1 VKAGIK
7 ALINWYTKK
16 RPLSDDDG
24 QAAVES
30 ALVLPLMTFLVLGT
44 IQMTMMQQARIMNEY
59 AAFQACRAGIV
70 WNADRDKMR
79 KAATVAL
86 LPTLANTSDAVHLA
100 KTWAMFEAAGTLGDA
115 LSKLLGFLPGG
126 ISNAV
131 KIVDVDIMHPTK
143 QEFDSAGPLPG
154 GKELD
159 FDKVDDDKARDAN
172 RLQIRV
178 TYLYWMKIPFA
189 NWIIH
194 DAWMATRA
202 GIRYSG
208 PVDKPMSRPDPNHW
222 YNPSGGR
229 NRNATYAAALAKEAM
244 SKDWERLARMTAI
257 ALLATKAG
265 VYLIPL
271 ESTYSMR
278 MQSNVYRDNLQY

>member
-1 VKAGIK
+1 M
-7 ALINWYTKK
+7 
-16 RPLSDDDG
+16 SDDQG

-30 ALVLPLMTFLVLGT
+30 AIVLPLMTFLVLGT
-44 IQMTMMQQARIMNEY
+44 IQLTMIQQARIMNEY

-86 LPTLANTSDAVHLA
+86 LPTLANTSNAVNLA
-100 KTWAMFEAAGTLGDA
+100 KTWAMLEAAGTLGDM
-115 LSKLLGFLPGG
+115 LSKLLGFIPGG
-126 ISNAV
+126 ISDAL
-131 KIVDVDIMHPTK
+131 KMVDVDVMHPTQ
-143 QEFDSAGPLPG
+143 QEFDNAGPLPG

-159 FDKVDDDKARDAN
+159 FDRVDDKARDAN
-172 RLQIRV
+172 RLQVRV

-208 PVDKPMSRPDPNHW
+208 PIDRPMSRPDRQHW
-222 YNPSGGR
+222 HNPTGGR
-229 NRNATYAAALAKEAM
+229 NRDATYAAALAKEARGR
-244 SKDWERLARMTAI
+244 DWERFARMAGV
-257 ALLATKAG
+257 AYLATRHNI
-265 VYLIPL
+265 YLLPL

-278 MQSNVYRDNLQY
+278 MQSNVYRDNLQF